1 MSVEKHKIELE
12 FELNTSLTSITN
24 AVTTPSGLSDWFCDD
39 VNINRE
45 VYTFIWNNEEE
56 SAKLLKKT
64 ATSFKLQWLDDED
77 TNYYFQFK
85 YKLSEL
91 TKSIILNITDF
102 AEEDEIEETKEL
114 WENQIADLKNSIGG

>member
-24 AVTTPSGLSDWFCDD
+24 AVTTPSGLSEWFCDD
-39 VNINRE
+39 VNINRDI
-45 VYTFIWNNEEE
+45 YTFIWNNEEE
-56 SAKLLKKT
+56 SALLLKKT
-64 ATSFKLQWLDDED
+64 ATSFKLQWLDDEGS
-77 TNYYFQFK
+77 NYYFQFK

>member
-12 FELNTSLTSITN
+12 FELKTSLTSITN
-24 AVTTPSGLSDWFCDD
+24 AMTTPSGLSEWFCDD

-56 SAKLLKKT
+56 SAKLLKRT
-64 ATSFKLQWLDDED
+64 ATSFKLQWLDDKE